1 MDESQERVPMI
12 DALRGLSCL
21 GILLYHVRVD
31 LWIGWWRITSY
42 PEEYSSF
49 AKTVAWL
56 SIPTPFLGYAIL
68 LFFLISGF
76 CIIIPIRSKAESQM
90 ETIFPATLLADLP
103 PYLAALALT
112 AGISYFCHVLGM
124 TPLGILSELYE
135 PRPFLKTT
143 PLTMDNFLATLSFG
157 PFRWRLNFTYFI
169 PWLSAYFPDFARAF
183 LHYWP

>member
-1 MDESQERVPMI
+1 MSQQERVPMI

-56 SIPTPFLGYAIL
+56 SAPTPFLGYAIL

-76 CIIIPIRSKAESQM
+76 CIHYPNTLESRKPKWILWAYQWK
-90 ETIFPATLLADLP
+90 LLKEKIELWKSNLKDL
-103 PYLAALALT
+103 
-112 AGISYFCHVLGM
+112 VV
-124 TPLGILSELYE
+124 
-135 PRPFLKTT
+135 
-143 PLTMDNFLATLSFG
+143 
-157 PFRWRLNFTYFI
+157 
-169 PWLSAYFPDFARAF
+169 
-183 LHYWP
+183 